1 MEGNQEK
8 LMRNMKAAETLRDYE
23 GSSKKISSFNDE
35 EKSSV
40 RFIVSQN
47 TDVLL
52 IISVN
57 RIK

>member
-23 GSSKKISSFNDE
+23 GSSNKISSFNDE
-35 EKSSV
+35 EKSNV
-40 RFIVSQN
+40 RFIVPQN